1 MSCVSPTSENLCIN
15 GCCWCPPRFEFVR
28 WKLPCPVVHL
38 WRQLSCMEREQQKS
52 KAILFPWVNNIFWLK
67 LPVACSSSNSKI
79 VNCLECIVPYG
90 EIALACS
97 HIFPP
102 SHSQIPLHFSVFFSH
117 QHSILYTRLSLL
129 PLQHYFT
136 LFQTMETHLLP
147 APFCSSQHGACK
159 TKNNKIGLVI
169 FFENIYEKN
178 SFKESFSKKKKNSN
192 IF

>member
-38 WRQLSCMEREQQKS
+38 WRQLSYMEREQQKS
-52 KAILFPWVNNIFWLK
+52 KAILFPWVNIFWLK
-67 LPVACSSSNSKI
+67 LRVACSSSNSKI

-102 SHSQIPLHFSVFFSH
+102 SHSQIPINTLYFILVFPCFHCNTTLPFFKPWRTVYS
-117 QHSILYTRLSLL
+117 QPLFVLLNMELAKPKTIRL
-129 PLQHYFT
+129 
-136 LFQTMETHLLP
+136 
-147 APFCSSQHGACK
+147 
-159 TKNNKIGLVI
+159 VW
-169 FFENIYEKN
+169 
-178 SFKESFSKKKKNSN
+178 
-192 IF
+192 

>member
-38 WRQLSCMEREQQKS
+38 WRQFSYMEREQQKS

-67 LPVACSSSNSKI
+67 LRVACSNSNSKI

-97 HIFPP
+97 HIFLP
-102 SHSQIPLHFSVFFSH
+102 SPTLFSVFFSH
-117 QHSILYTRLSLL
+117 QHYSLYSSFLASSATLLYPLSN
-129 PLQHYFT
+129 
-136 LFQTMETHLLP
+136 
-147 APFCSSQHGACK
+147 HGASS
-159 TKNNKIGLVI
+159 TPSPFL
-169 FFENIYEKN
+169 FFSTWSLQNQKQ
-178 SFKESFSKKKKNSN
+178 
-192 IF
+192 